1 MKDVLYYD
9 VNGTRRYP
17 RTLIE
22 AFPHADN
29 TNPFCKPAQWEVDFD
44 NVFAYIG
51 IFIAGFLLGLVYA
64 YR

>member
-1 MKDVLYYD
+1 MNDIRYYD

-22 AFPHADN
+22 AFPNSDN
-29 TNPFCKPAQWEVDFD
+29 TNPFGKPAQWEVDFD

-51 IFIAGFLLGLVYA
+51 IFITGFLLGLCYA